1 MPSTVA
7 RTEAAAHPPRGEAP
21 GRGGGAHRRL
31 RSSDAGAGDP
41 RAAAKHNL
49 FVSAPVEVSTPTRM
63 LAERDV
69 VVLGVADISA
79 IRDAVDTLLGEP

>member
-1 MPSTVA
+1 
-7 RTEAAAHPPRGEAP
+7 
-21 GRGGGAHRRL
+21 
-31 RSSDAGAGDP
+31 
-41 RAAAKHNL
+41 
-49 FVSAPVEVSTPTRM
+49 M